1 MDKSN
6 FNLVKLFQVLVVMS
20 TLNYVILFFLP
31 YFPEVFT
38 PEVQKVLSYNGYG
51 AVISSH
57 LFIYGTVFLL
67 WILSAIGMFFFQ
79 SYGRTLF
86 LVMYVLSI
94 LMIPFFGVAVSAP
107 AESFM
112 FAIGDTLDIA
122 IIALAYFSP
131 LSGYFK
137 LRVTTQPKFRSI
149 D

>member
-6 FNLVKLFQVLVVMS
+6 LNLVKLFQVLIIIS

-31 YFPEVFT
+31 YFPEFFS
-38 PEVQKVLSYNGYG
+38 PEIQRVLAYNGYG
-51 AVISSH
+51 AVIPSH

-67 WILSAIGMFFFQ
+67 WILSAIGIFFFQ
-79 SYGRTLF
+79 NYGRILF
-86 LVMYVLSI
+86 LFMYILSI
-94 LMIPFFGVAVSAP
+94 LMIPFFGVTVSTP
-107 AESFM
+107 IESFM
-112 FAIGDTLDIA
+112 FSIGDILDIA

-137 LRVTTQPKFRSI
+137 EQQKPGRL